1 MTPASTPDPAVFAAW
16 RDLVNL
22 PTADLKAFL
31 DYYGTE
37 AGLSRAEAH
46 AAGIKSGRE
55 SARWILKMRQ
65 ALGGSKAY
73 VVAETL
79 WTPAMWQWA
88 RRQVNF
94 NRRMRGARGKL
105 YRQLASGDEVPTRKL
120 LSLLV
125 WGHDPERYETGR
137 RGRLMKAILKAAK
150 RRSGGAP
157 AGRRL

>member
-1 MTPASTPDPAVFAAW
+1 MTPASTPDREVFAQW
-16 RDLVNL
+16 RDLVNM
-22 PTADLKAFL
+22 PPADLQAFL

-37 AGLSRAEAH
+37 AGLSRPEAR

-55 SARWILKMRQ
+55 SAQWILKMRQ
-65 ALGGSKAY
+65 ALGRSRSYAS
-73 VVAETL
+73 AEAR

-88 RRQVNF
+88 RRQVGF
-94 NRRMRGARGKL
+94 NRRMRGARGAL

-137 RGRLMKAILKAAK
+137 RGLLLRAILRAE
-150 RRSGGAP
+150 RRRG
-157 AGRRL
+157 